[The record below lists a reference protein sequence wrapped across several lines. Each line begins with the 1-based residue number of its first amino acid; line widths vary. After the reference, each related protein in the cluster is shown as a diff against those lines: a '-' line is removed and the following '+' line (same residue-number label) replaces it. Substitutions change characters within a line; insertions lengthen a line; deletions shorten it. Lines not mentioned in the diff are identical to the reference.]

1 MKKTMRCIICSF
13 CFGIC
18 ILFAGCGNTGQEE
31 TEVIE
36 IVSDAAESSEEE
48 VLLESETTVQDIQ
61 ENDFTGLSPEQIDA
75 FQQLTL
81 YIQEGFRT
89 YGIEGTYQAYFGDIE
104 GEDGKYR
111 CDILLEGEGEL
122 WGEIISYTYDA
133 QSGWYSFKGQWE
145 NIFTKDSFWV
155 LRENDS
161 FVEEIRKSYVYQTQI
176 AKNMDIAV
184 PIHYD
189 SENGPIEHDER
200 QIVPDSEWMG
210 RYVRHYLYTYYD
222 DRMDIYITIEYPQV
236 WLKDDELE
244 ERINAALRDAFF
256 YTYYS
261 AAEDEWNPSSEAY
274 TEINRNYVIT
284 REDETYL
291 SMRIYEYNSF
301 RGANHPNEW
310 ETGITINMQTGEVL
324 QLRDVIGDDWTPL
337 SLLDTGAFQCLWF
350 WKDGNES
357 NKESSEQWLQDV
369 REQWENYGRYGSLD
383 ALDSDFYLTQDGLGL
398 ITSVSRYYTPI
409 EAKFKDLGLEFGS
422 GE

>member
-1 MKKTMRCIICSF
+1 MKKVMRYTIF
-13 CFGIC
+13 GACFAIC
-18 ILFAGCGNTGQEE
+18 ILLAGCGNTEQEE
-31 TEVIE
+31 TEVTE

-48 VLLESETTVQDIQ
+48 VLSESETTVQDVQ
-61 ENDFTGLSPEQIDA
+61 ENEFAGLSPEQIDA
-75 FQQLTL
+75 IQQLTL

-89 YGIEGTYQAYFGDIE
+89 YGIEGTYQAYFGEIK
-104 GEDGKYR
+104 GGDGKYE

-122 WGEIISYTYDA
+122 WGEIISYAYDA

-145 NIFTKDSFWV
+145 NIFTKDSFRA

-161 FVEEIRKSYVYQTQI
+161 FAESIRENYIYQTQI
-176 AKNMDIAV
+176 AKSPDIAV

-200 QIVPDSEWMG
+200 PMVPESEWAG
-210 RYVRHYLYTYYD
+210 GYVKPYLYTYYD

-236 WLKDDELE
+236 RLKDGELQK
-244 ERINAALRDAFF
+244 RINVALRDAFF
-256 YTYYS
+256 YTYGT
-261 AAEDEWNPSSEAY
+261 EEKEWNPGSEAY

-324 QLRDVIGDDWTPL
+324 QLRDVIGDDRTL
-337 SLLDTGAFQCLWF
+337 VSLLDTGAFCLWF
-350 WKDGNES
+350 WEDSNES
-357 NKESSEQWLQDV
+357 DEESREWWLQSV
-369 REQWENYGRYGSLD
+369 REEWESYDSDSLD
-383 ALDSDFYLTQDGLGL
+383 EMNSYFYLTQDSLGL
-398 ITSVSRYYTPI
+398 ITFVSRYYTPI
-409 EAKFKDLGLEFGS
+409 EAKFEDLGIEFGD